1 MARIRIARSVSLAI
15 SLLGAFV
22 NLAFAVQ
29 LLAAWRSHK
38 WERETEWEGADGA
51 WRRDGVQLVWGLLAA
66 YFAAAASVCFVG
78 FVGIT
83 KNIPR
88 YVRFYRDYSIADFAF
103 TGLFTLLAA
112 YGAFTAPALRAAL
125 CEELARQ
132 PDLLREME
140 AGVGLSLSLENC
152 EGWVERAVL
161 AGAAGMVV
169 VIVGRLH
176 CLLALCTFY
185 AHMRAAASGSSSL
198 PMHHH
203 PHHHHSHSHS
213 RSAGAPQHVYLLPP
227 PPAVDGEM
235 VVYQAVPLSSLTPAQ
250 STTLTRAWLSR
261 ASEDGGRRHRRHG
274 SRESLGETGKICLP
288 VAPEEGLLPAYD
300 AKA

>member
-1 MARIRIARSVSLAI
+1 M
-15 SLLGAFV
+15 
-22 NLAFAVQ
+22 
-29 LLAAWRSHK
+29 
-38 WERETEWEGADGA
+38 
-51 WRRDGVQLVWGLLAA
+51 
-66 YFAAAASVCFVG
+66 
-78 FVGIT
+78 
-83 KNIPR
+83 
-88 YVRFYRDYSIADFAF
+88 RFYRDYSIADFAF
-103 TGLFTLLAA
+103 TALFTLVAA
-112 YGAFTAPALRAAL
+112 YGAFTAPSLRAAL

-176 CLLALCTFY
+176 CLLALCGFY
-185 AHMRAAASGSSSL
+185 AHMRAAASGSSL
-198 PMHHH
+198 PMHA
-203 PHHHHSHSHS
+203 HHHHGHGHS
-213 RSAGAPQHVYLLPP
+213 RSTGAAPQHVYLLPQ
-227 PPAVDGEM
+227 PAAVEGEM

-250 STTLTRAWLSR
+250 STTLTRAWISR

-274 SRESLGETGKICLP
+274 SRDSLGETGKICLP